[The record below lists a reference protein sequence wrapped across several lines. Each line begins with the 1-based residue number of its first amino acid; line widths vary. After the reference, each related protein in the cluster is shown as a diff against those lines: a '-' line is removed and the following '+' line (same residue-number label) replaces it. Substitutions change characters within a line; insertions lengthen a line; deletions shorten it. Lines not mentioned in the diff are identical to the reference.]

1 MPQRARGDET
11 RFVALIGEPS
21 MSAAVNRTHRLLVV
35 SACALLG
42 LSALCACEQSPQQH
56 KETTSVAAPA
66 AAPAPGPKT
75 LTILTPYG
83 ESIRQTFA
91 AGFTNWYQAN
101 RGEPVQIVWITRGAP
116 QGVRHIMGLADPKT
130 ADSATAKPD
139 VFFGGGIGDHSYL
152 AEQGLLAKVDLGALL
167 TEIPAEV
174 HGVPTRDPENRW
186 FATGLVTYGVVY
198 NAAACEERQVTPPQT
213 WRDLGHQRFK
223 EAIAMAD
230 PLASEIDRD
239 GIVRVFQQFGYVS
252 GWRGTVMALA
262 NSPRLYADRA
272 AALAMVESG
281 QALAA
286 IAADYE
292 GRALEA
298 KTAGAVKY
306 ADMPQGTSI
315 TTSVTSA
322 LASAANRELAA
333 DFLRYVLSTE
343 GQSLWCVPLELR
355 EPHGVTLYHH
365 AIAPR
370 IYEQHG
376 DQLTVKQNP
385 FQAKYDLKPD
395 LENDPLMGAFW
406 GAYAHAVTGENHAKF
421 QELWHLIIERGMPNM
436 PNMIVASPKISPQQA
451 VEFGKQVRTATAQ
464 ELEAMIK
471 QWATDFDGL
480 IDEARGTMAP

>member
-1 MPQRARGDET
+1 M
-11 RFVALIGEPS
+11 L
-21 MSAAVNRTHRLLVV
+21 AAANWTYRLVVV

-42 LSALCACEQSPQQH
+42 LSALCACEPGPQQS
-56 KETTSVAAPA
+56 KETASTSAP
-66 AAPAPGPKT
+66 APAPGPKT
-75 LTILTPYG
+75 LTILTPYD

-91 AGFTNWYQAN
+91 AGFTSWYQAN
-101 RGEPVQIVWITRGAP
+101 RGEPVQITWITRGAP
-116 QGVRHIMGLADPKT
+116 QGVRHIVGLADPKT
-130 ADSATAKPD
+130 ADGAAGKPD
-139 VFFGGGIGDHSYL
+139 VFFGGGIGAHSYL
-152 AEQGLLAKVDLGALL
+152 AEQGLLAKVDPGDVL
-167 TEIPAEV
+167 TGIPAEV
-174 HGVPTRDPENRW
+174 HEVPTRDPEGRW
-186 FATGLVTYGVVY
+186 FATGLVTYGIVY
-198 NAAACEERQVTPPQT
+198 NAAACEERQLTPPQT

-230 PLASEIDRD
+230 PMVSEIDRD
-239 GIVRVFQQFGYVS
+239 GIVRMFQQFGYVS

-262 NSPRLYADRA
+262 NSPRLYANRDE
-272 AALAMVESG
+272 ALALVETG
-281 QALAA
+281 KALAA

-315 TTSVTSA
+315 TTAVTSV
-322 LASAANRELAA
+322 LAAAADRELAT

-385 FQAKYDLKPD
+385 FETKYALKPD

-406 GAYAHAVTGENHAKF
+406 GAYAHAVTGENHAKLH
-421 QELWHLIIERGMPNM
+421 ELWHLIVERGMPNM

-451 VEFGKQVRTATAQ
+451 VEFGRKVRSATAE
-464 ELEAMIK
+464 ELDVMIK
-471 QWATDFDGL
+471 QWIADFDAL
-480 IDEARGTMAP
+480 IDEARGTMQP